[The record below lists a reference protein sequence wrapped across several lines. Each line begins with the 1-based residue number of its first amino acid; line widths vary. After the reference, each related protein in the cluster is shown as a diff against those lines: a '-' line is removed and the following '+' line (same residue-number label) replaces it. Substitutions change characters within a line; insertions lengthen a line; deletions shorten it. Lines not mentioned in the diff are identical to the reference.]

1 MIILDS
7 ILLFQVLEFICL
19 TYFVLLIIPRNSHER
34 QATQCF
40 TSSRISPIKEDGD
53 TVEIIVDCLL
63 VEISSESTEEPPVFR
78 MLRFFSIRGKKR
90 RGGRSW
96 KEGQETIVCKLFQCP
111 APSLGSLFHSD
122 GEESR
127 STGELTERNL
137 GRHLRDHWPTPE
149 ILQLVD

>member
-1 MIILDS
+1 MNDNSWFNPSFSSPRIYLSNLFRIINNTLK
-7 ILLFQVLEFICL
+7 L
-19 TYFVLLIIPRNSHER
+19 TREASNSMFHITEDKSDKGRWRHGRNYR
-34 QATQCF
+34 W
-40 TSSRISPIKEDGD
+40 
-53 TVEIIVDCLL
+53 LL

-78 MLRFFSIRGKKR
+78 MLRFFSIRGKKG